1 LQRWKSGASKI
12 EDFNAIMFNVFV
24 PLYELWQSKGNGFFF
39 LSSHTSWILQ
49 IQGSGDFRWEINDW
63 LDSEVHMHAETI
75 FFFIVFPSPW
85 HFVQTLVEEVTCWS
99 FYLPDS
105 FKALMSGK
113 YSWEIND
120 WYLLFIIKFI
130 MWPWCKIS
138 MYIMN
143 NHVMVRYIFL
153 IIIIINW

>member
-1 LQRWKSGASKI
+1 
-12 EDFNAIMFNVFV
+12 MFLCPFMSFDKAR
-24 PLYELWQSKGNGFFF
+24 EMGFFF
-39 LSSHTSWILQ
+39 SQVIPHGFFKFKGVEIFVEKLMIGWIRRCTCMLRP
-49 IQGSGDFRWEINDW
+49 F
-63 LDSEVHMHAETI
+63 

-153 IIIIINW
+153 IIIIIIIIIIKW

>member
-1 LQRWKSGASKI
+1 
-12 EDFNAIMFNVFV
+12 MFLCPFMSFDKAR
-24 PLYELWQSKGNGFFF
+24 EMGFFF
-39 LSSHTSWILQ
+39 SQVIPHGFFKFKGVEIFVEKLMIGWIRRCTCMLRP
-49 IQGSGDFRWEINDW
+49 F
-63 LDSEVHMHAETI
+63 
-75 FFFIVFPSPW
+75 FFFIVFFLPM
-85 HFVQTLVEEVTCWS
+85 TLCTNFSGRGHMLKLLSSW
-99 FYLPDS
+99 F

-143 NHVMVRYIFL
+143 NHVMVRYISFF
-153 IIIIINW
+153 IIIKW